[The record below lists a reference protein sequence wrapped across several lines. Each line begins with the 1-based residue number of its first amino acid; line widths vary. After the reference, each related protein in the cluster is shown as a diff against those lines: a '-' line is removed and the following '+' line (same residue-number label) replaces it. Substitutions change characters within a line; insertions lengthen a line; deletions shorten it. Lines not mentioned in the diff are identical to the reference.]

1 MYQIARIQPGQG
13 LLLRAIRLESVHHNN
28 GAFAISQTQ
37 LLGLSHDQWEL
48 ACGNA
53 THGQRDAIYL
63 AMHHHHV
70 VGIVGVRTDASPKMR
85 HVGMVWGMYVS
96 PLHRRNRLGH
106 QLLAHAISH
115 GQHLHLRMLKLSV
128 TTNHHAAIEL
138 YRASGFERY
147 AYEPAYLHINGVDID
162 ALHMRYMYKESD
174 Q

>member
-1 MYQIARIQPGQG
+1 MYRIARIQPGQG
-13 LLLRAIRLESVHHNN
+13 QLLRAIRLESLHHNN

-37 LLGLSHDQWEL
+37 LLDLSHDQWEL

-53 THGQRDAIYL
+53 THGQRDAIFL
-63 AMHHHHV
+63 ALSDHQV
-70 VGIVGVRTDASPKMR
+70 VGIVGLRIDLSPKMH

-96 PLHRRNRLGH
+96 PHHRRNRLGH
-106 QLLAHAISH
+106 QLLAHVISH

-128 TTNHHAAIEL
+128 TTNRHEAIEL
-138 YRASGFERY
+138 YRAFGFERY

-162 ALHMRYMYKESD
+162 ALLMRYMYKESD